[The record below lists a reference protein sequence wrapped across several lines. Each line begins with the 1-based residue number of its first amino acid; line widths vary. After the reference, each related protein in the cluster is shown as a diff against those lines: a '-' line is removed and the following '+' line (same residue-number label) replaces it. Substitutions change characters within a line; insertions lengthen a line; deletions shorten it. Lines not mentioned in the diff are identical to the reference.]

1 MRRLRK
7 AKADSSVRSMTVWV
21 ARCEEE
27 KAGRRLSA
35 PLHGEQAIR
44 MRSEFSSNHLS
55 TAIDAAV
62 DRTLAGQPLS
72 RDGAVDLAL
81 HASLP
86 ELLAAATVLRAH
98 GKSTTVTF
106 SKKVFIPL
114 TTLCRDYCG
123 YCTFRKDPGQPGA
136 HFMTPD
142 EVLALAEQGRR
153 AGCKEALFSLG
164 DQPER
169 IFPEAREFLREQGF
183 TRTLDYLA
191 AMCELV
197 LDRTGLLPHANPGV
211 MDRPALERLKNSN
224 ASVGLMLE
232 SVSTRLMRGDLPHA
246 KAPDKVPALRLR
258 TMEEAGKLSIA
269 FTTGILIGIGET
281 LGERIDSLFA
291 IRAMHEKYGHIQ
303 EVIVQN
309 FRAKAEIPMA
319 NHPEPSLDEMLRTI
333 AVARLILGP
342 YMNVQAPPN
351 LSYADFPRLL
361 EAGINDWGGISPVT
375 KDFIN
380 PEAAWPQIRKLEAE
394 TNGRGFALRERLAL
408 YPEFT
413 LREQFQSAPVR
424 ARLAALASGEGFAL
438 ADAEIVRRSSSD
450 RFGTTGLA

>member
-1 MRRLRK
+1 MAQSGVTPEAAQELY
-7 AKADSSVRSMTVWV
+7 
-21 ARCEEE
+21 
-27 KAGRRLSA
+27 LHA
-35 PLHGEQAIR
+35 PL
-44 MRSEFSSNHLS
+44 S
-55 TAIDAAV
+55 
-62 DRTLAGQPLS
+62 
-72 RDGAVDLAL
+72 
-81 HASLP
+81 
-86 ELLAAATVLRAH
+86 ELLAAATELRAR
-98 GKSTTVTF
+98 GKGNVVTF

-136 HFMTPD
+136 HFMTPE
-142 EVLALAEQGRR
+142 EVLALADQGRR

-169 IFPEAREFLREQGF
+169 IFPEAREFLRGQGF

-197 LDRTGLLPHANPGV
+197 LERVGLLPHANPGV
-211 MDRPALERLKNSN
+211 MDRATLERLKNSN

-232 SVSTRLMRGDLPHA
+232 NVSPRLMRDGLAHA

-281 LGERIDSLFA
+281 AEERIDSLFV
-291 IRAMHEKYGHIQ
+291 IRGLHEKYGHIQ

-309 FRAKAEIPMA
+309 FRAKPEIPMA
-319 NHPEPSLDEMLRTI
+319 LHPDASMDEMLRTI
-333 AVARLILGP
+333 AIARLILGP
-342 YMNVQAPPN
+342 EMNIQAPPN
-351 LSYADFPRLL
+351 LSYDDFPRLL

-380 PEAAWPQIRKLEAE
+380 PEAAWPQIARLKTETEA
-394 TNGRGFALRERLAL
+394 RGFTLRERLAI
-408 YPEFT
+408 YPEF
-413 LREQFQSAPVR
+413 LARDEFLSPGVRVR
-424 ARLAALASGEGFAL
+424 AEHLAAG
-438 ADAEIVRRSSSD
+438 
-450 RFGTTGLA
+450 